1 MPPLRNGIRPGSEVN
16 VTTPRSKPSEDTS
29 ASATAGDGQARRSRP
44 RRSKGV
50 TANDVAQEAGVS
62 VGTVSRVIN
71 GAPTVTK
78 EVRERVQAAIKKL
91 GWAPDVAAQGMRG
104 VSARMVGF
112 VFSDIRNPL
121 YSHMVKGA
129 EDALSEKGYMLV
141 VASSD
146 GNPEREVAL
155 IQLLT
160 RRRADGMLLT
170 VEEESNAMLLQ
181 AIQRADVPFV
191 MVERE
196 LPLPIDTVGADH
208 LHGTFQAAAYL
219 LSLGHRRIALVSG
232 GRNNRVGRDRL
243 AGYLKAHAEAG
254 VDADLSLVRMDSFA
268 SEYGFRETQALLGMP
283 QPPTAIISSGQRL
296 LSGVLEAIRMKGK
309 GIPGDIS
316 LIASNDTELARLAT
330 PAITAVRYDP
340 YALGREAALQLL
352 RRIDGEAPEGAVR
365 IEVPTEFILRASC
378 GVPKARTI

>member
-1 MPPLRNGIRPGSEVN
+1 MSL
-16 VTTPRSKPSEDTS
+16 
-29 ASATAGDGQARRSRP
+29 
-44 RRSKGV
+44 
-50 TANDVAQEAGVS
+50 
-62 VGTVSRVIN
+62 GTVSRVVN

-78 EVRERVQAAIKKL
+78 EVREKVLAAVKKL

-104 VSARMVGF
+104 VPVRMVGF
-112 VFSDIRNPL
+112 LFSDIRNPL

-141 VASSD
+141 VANTD
-146 GNPEREVAL
+146 GKPEREVAL
-155 IQLLT
+155 IQLLL

-170 VEEESNAMLLQ
+170 VEEETNAALLQ
-181 AIQRADVPFV
+181 TVQRAGVPFV

-196 LPLPIDTVGADH
+196 LPLPIDNVGADH
-208 LHGTFQAAAYL
+208 LHGTYQAAAYL

-232 GRNNRVGRDRL
+232 GRHNRVGRDRL
-243 AGYLKAHAEAG
+243 AGYEKAHAEAG
-254 VDADLSLVRMDSFA
+254 VPTDPALIRMDSFA
-268 SEYGFRETQALLGMP
+268 TEYGFREAQALLGMP

-309 GIPGDIS
+309 DIPRDVS

-352 RRIDGEAPEGAVR
+352 RRIDGDAGEPAVR
-365 IEVPTEFILRASC
+365 IQIPTEFVLRASC
-378 GVPKARTI
+378 APPPQN